1 MKARTYRKDCLPR
14 NQKSLDVAE
23 IVKNCKNSVESHK
36 METQNNHCDYDGH
49 SSDGIP
55 CAINI
60 MSSLSKSHTD
70 TIAKDRDVFSK
81 KKLYCLLTAF

>member
-1 MKARTYRKDCLPR
+1 MDFQQARGNLLFT
-14 NQKSLDVAE
+14 
-23 IVKNCKNSVESHK
+23 VESHK
-36 METQNNHCDYDGH
+36 METQNNHCDYDRH

-70 TIAKDRDVFSK
+70 TITKDRDVFLK
-81 KKLYCLLTAF
+81 KEIALFADSVLMTDVFS